1 MCLWREIRLAHWTE
15 EDSGVQNR
23 RSVDRFICFSV
34 VSKDLASFWR
44 IQRGVDP
51 SVSKLVYGGSQVSNG
66 QGNFAGVPA
75 ASRQM
80 RF

>member
-1 MCLWREIRLAHWTE
+1 MCLWREIRLAHWT
-15 EDSGVQNR
+15 
-23 RSVDRFICFSV
+23 
-34 VSKDLASFWR
+34 DLASFWR